1 MELIFNKRLL
11 LVELIKS
18 KEFVQNSADLPFPSE
33 KYKMAKIPE
42 AEARLFKRV
51 FICKDCKAKKKAD
64 QLNVLDK
71 KVQCRKC
78 GGRNLRVLRKK

>member
-1 MELIFNKRLL
+1 
-11 LVELIKS
+11 
-18 KEFVQNSADLPFPSE
+18 
-33 KYKMAKIPE
+33 MARIPE

-51 FICKDCKAKKKAD
+51 FVCKNCKSKKKAD
-64 QLNVLDK
+64 QLSVLDK